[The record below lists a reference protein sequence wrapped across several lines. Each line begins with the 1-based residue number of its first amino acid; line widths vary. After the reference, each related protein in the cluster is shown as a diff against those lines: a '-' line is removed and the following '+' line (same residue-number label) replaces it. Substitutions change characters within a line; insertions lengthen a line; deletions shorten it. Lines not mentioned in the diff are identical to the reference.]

1 MSKKTLNPAD
11 RERIRQ
17 EAIERKQARENRTLY
32 ILCAITLVI
41 LLAVIVI
48 PRVYGVIH
56 DAVTLPV
63 EIGDL
68 DDIQANWVVIDT
80 DSKVSKR
87 YHHPASFDF
96 PQGYGEV
103 EQEFGTTGEKRVY
116 SKYNDGVARDFFL
129 TALDEAS
136 PVSNI
141 YVDAAA
147 DMTAEAYI
155 ARCLELYDSALNEGT
170 SVALVGEP
178 FSATIADKE
187 AQCLYLR
194 YSEAKGDYGVLFC
207 AFDAPR
213 NVCVYAQLTGA
224 YTAPETVQTQE
235 DLLAQAQT
243 LLAGLT
249 IVD

>member
-1 MSKKTLNPAD
+1 MSKKTLTPAD

-17 EAIERKQARENRTLY
+17 EAAERKQARENRTMY

-48 PRVYGVIH
+48 PRIY

-63 EIGDL
+63 EISDL

-103 EQEFGTTGEKRVY
+103 EQAFGTTGEKRVY

-129 TALDEAS
+129 TALDETA
-136 PVSNI
+136 PVSNV

-147 DMTAEAYI
+147 DLTAEAYI
-155 ARCLELYDSALNEGT
+155 TRCLELYDSALNEGT
-170 SVALVGEP
+170 SITQVGEP
-178 FSATIADKE
+178 FSATIAGEE

-194 YSEAKGDYGVLFC
+194 YSEAKGNYGVLIC

-235 DLLAQAQT
+235 ELLAQAQT

>member
-1 MSKKTLNPAD
+1 MSKKTLTPAD

-17 EAIERKQARENRTLY
+17 EAAGRKQARENRTMY

-48 PRVYGVIH
+48 PRIY

-63 EIGDL
+63 EISDL

-80 DSKVSKR
+80 NSKVSKR

-103 EQEFGTTGEKRVY
+103 EQAFGTTGEKRVY

-129 TALDEAS
+129 TALDETAS
-136 PVSNI
+136 VNNI

-147 DMTAEAYI
+147 SLTAEAYI
-155 ARCLELYDSALNEGT
+155 ARCLELRSSALNEGT
-170 SVALVGEP
+170 SVTLVSEP
-178 FSATIADKE
+178 FSATIAGKE

-194 YSEAKGDYGVLFC
+194 YSEAKGDYGVLIC

-224 YTAPETVQTQE
+224 YTGPETVQTQE
-235 DLLAQAQT
+235 ELLAQAQT

-249 IVD
+249 IVE